1 MKTTFK
7 DDLFLKEMTNIIN
20 YSIGFTEGV
29 KRGKKHILSAI
40 GVNAIDLLK
49 QYIDSSA
56 RTNPAMLHHVY
67 EWNQTGSPT
76 GRLFDIDYTISGIGL
91 SIKSTFKQSTSIK
104 EGSTVPFYNK
114 AKIIEE
120 GIPVVIRPVRASVLA
135 FSDSGEQVFTKN
147 PIVVE
152 NPGGTEAQG
161 GFNRI
166 FDSFFNNYF
175 TQAFIR
181 SSGVMKYL
189 TNPISY
195 KKNLSAGKQ
204 GGRSVG
210 ISTGYTWVANV
221 GVMR

>member
-1 MKTTFK
+1 MRTTFK

-67 EWNQTGSPT
+67 EWNQTGSPA
-76 GRLFDIDYTISGIGL
+76 GRLFDIDYTVSGIGL
-91 SIKSTFKQSTSIK
+91 SIKSTFRQSTSIK

-189 TNPISY
+189 TNPVAY
-195 KKNLSAGKQ
+195 KKNLSAGKR
-204 GGRSVG
+204 GGKAVG

>member
-1 MKTTFK
+1 MRTTFR
-7 DDLFLKEMTNIIN
+7 DDLFVKEMTSIIN

-40 GVNAIDLLK
+40 GANAIDLLK

-56 RTNPAMLHHVY
+56 RTNPAILHHVY
-67 EWNQTGSPT
+67 EWNQTGSPA
-76 GRLFDIDYTISGIGL
+76 GRLFDIDYTVSGIGL
-91 SIKSTFKQSTSIK
+91 SIKSTFRQSTSIK

-114 AKIIEE
+114 ARIIED
-120 GIPVVIRPVRASVLA
+120 GVPVVIRPVRASVLA

-181 SSGVMKYL
+181 SSGVMQYL
-189 TNPISY
+189 TNPEVY
-195 KKNLSAGKQ
+195 KKNLSAGKR
-204 GGRSVG
+204 GGRAVG
-210 ISTGYTWVANV
+210 ISTGYAWVANI
-221 GVMR
+221 GVAT

>member
-1 MKTTFK
+1 MQTKFNNT
-7 DDLFLKEMTNIIN
+7 LFVKEMNNIIE

-29 KRGKKHILSAI
+29 KRGKKQILSAI

-56 RTNPAMLHHVY
+56 RTNPAILHHVY
-67 EWNQTGSPT
+67 EWNQVGSPN
-76 GRLFDIDYTISGIGL
+76 GRLYDINYTVSGIGL
-91 SIKSTFKQSTSIK
+91 SIKSTFRQSTSIK

-114 AKIIEE
+114 AKIIED

-152 NPGGTEAQG
+152 NPGGTQAQG
-161 GFNRI
+161 GFNKI

-181 SSGVMKYL
+181 SSGVMQYL
-189 TNPISY
+189 TNPVAY
-195 KKNLSAGKQ
+195 KKNLSAGKR

-210 ISTGYTWVANV
+210 ISTGYTWVANI
-221 GVMR
+221 GVTR

>member
-1 MKTTFK
+1 MRTTFR

-67 EWNQTGSPT
+67 EWNQTGSPA
-76 GRLFDIDYTISGIGL
+76 GRLFDIDYTVSGIGL
-91 SIKSTFKQSTSIK
+91 SIKSTFRQSTSIK

-189 TNPISY
+189 TNPVAY
-195 KKNLSAGKQ
+195 KKNLSAGKR
-204 GGRSVG
+204 GGKAVG

>member
-1 MKTTFK
+1 MQTKFNNT
-7 DDLFLKEMTNIIN
+7 LFVKEMNNIIE

-29 KRGKKHILSAI
+29 KRGKKQILSAI

-56 RTNPAMLHHVY
+56 RTNPALLHHVY
-67 EWNQTGSPT
+67 EWNQVGSPN
-76 GRLFDIDYTISGIGL
+76 GRLYDINYTVSGIGL
-91 SIKSTFKQSTSIK
+91 SIKSTFRQSTSIK

-114 AKIIEE
+114 AKIIED

-152 NPGGTEAQG
+152 NPGGTQAQG
-161 GFNRI
+161 GFNKI

-181 SSGVMKYL
+181 SSGVMQYL
-189 TNPISY
+189 TNPVAY
-195 KKNLSAGKQ
+195 KKNLSAGKR

-210 ISTGYTWVANV
+210 ISTGYTWVANI
-221 GVMR
+221 GVTR

>member
-1 MKTTFK
+1 MQTTFNDK
-7 DDLFLKEMTNIIN
+7 LFLKEMNNIIQ
-20 YSIGFTEGV
+20 YSVGFTEGIQ
-29 KRGKKHILSAI
+29 RGKKHILSAI

-56 RTNPAMLHHVY
+56 RTNPAILHHVY
-67 EWNQTGSPT
+67 EWNQTGNPSA
-76 GRLFDIDYTISGIGL
+76 RLYDINYTVSGIGL
-91 SIKSTFKQSTSIK
+91 SIKSTFRQSTSIK

-114 AKIIEE
+114 ARIIED

-135 FSDSGEQVFTKN
+135 FSDSGEQVFTKD

-181 SSGVMKYL
+181 SSGVMQYL
-189 TNPISY
+189 TNPVAY
-195 KKNLSAGKQ
+195 KKNLSAGKR
-204 GGRSVG
+204 GGRAVG
-210 ISTGYTWVANV
+210 ISTGYTWVANI
-221 GVMR
+221 GVNR